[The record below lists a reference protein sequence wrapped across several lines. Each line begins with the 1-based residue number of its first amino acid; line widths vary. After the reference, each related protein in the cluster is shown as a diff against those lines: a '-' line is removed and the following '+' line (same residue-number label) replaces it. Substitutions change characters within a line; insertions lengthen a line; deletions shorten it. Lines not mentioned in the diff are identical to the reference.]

1 MPKRAAKHRN
11 EGAWPVPKKGKAR
24 ALAKRPAMATKKRG
38 PKSQPVLYNRSNNVQ
53 KKFRKDRMRFGV
65 SIQSLLAY
73 QPGGLIR
80 QLTQDKML
88 PSWTGKTCPHCA
100 AGKLGPLHYFKEKR
114 VWVHRCSKR
123 GCQKRIQPHDFHPI
137 FFGGRGTSLTSL
149 GHQAAVLCC
158 ALAGV
163 PVTAVPTILD
173 MDDKAVYRVYQNLEI
188 TRARHVLMKQKD
200 IKYGSLQKWADVE
213 ADEVDIGKEICED
226 NDKAKWEQWGGIVE
240 RGRPETLALFRLN
253 PIKTKKRAPG
263 PGPLRRRDWK
273 PIAEKM
279 LRDRQIILHTDGARS
294 YKLAL
299 PGVFHDH
306 VVHKKKRVKVR
317 GKTMWIKPHYTK
329 VCSHKLPDGKVLK
342 VKAGTQIVDRFWG
355 HLRAHLK
362 YIPRKVGSAM
372 LARKVRAAQWTY
384 WHKDQNLWAATG
396 TMLEELC
403 T

>member
-1 MPKRAAKHRN
+1 
-11 EGAWPVPKKGKAR
+11 
-24 ALAKRPAMATKKRG
+24 
-38 PKSQPVLYNRSNNVQ
+38 
-53 KKFRKDRMRFGV
+53 
-65 SIQSLLAY
+65 
-73 QPGGLIR
+73 
-80 QLTQDKML
+80 
-88 PSWTGKTCPHCA
+88 
-100 AGKLGPLHYFKEKR
+100 
-114 VWVHRCSKR
+114 
-123 GCQKRIQPHDFHPI
+123 
-137 FFGGRGTSLTSL
+137 
-149 GHQAAVLCC
+149 
-158 ALAGV
+158 
-163 PVTAVPTILD
+163 

-279 LRDRQIILHTDGARS
+279 LRNRQIILHTDGARS